1 MMNKVMLIGRL
12 ARDPELK
19 EFSSGGALANL
30 RVMTNHA
37 WRDKTSGEMREKSQ
51 GHTVVVQA
59 ESVARRLAGVL
70 QKGHMV
76 YVEGMLEHRQWQN
89 ADGQTRYAT
98 EVVVRPYLGTIRKL
112 PLSYAGAAAP
122 TPTPPVVHT
131 GADTTAHHSPDAA
144 TPTPDTTDTVEI
156 DFFSE
161 DNNGMDT
168 GFDFLN

>member
-19 EFSSGGALANL
+19 EFASGGALANL

-37 WRDKTSGEMREKSQ
+37 WRDKASGEMREKAQ
-51 GHTVVVQA
+51 GHTVVIHS
-59 ESVARRLAGVL
+59 ESVARRLAKVL

-76 YVEGMLEHRQWQN
+76 YVEGMLEHRQWQSPE
-89 ADGQTRYAT
+89 GQTRYAT

-112 PLSYAGAAAP
+112 PLTAGSTPSGEPVTAP
-122 TPTPPVVHT
+122 TEVLAPTTPPQD
-131 GADTTAHHSPDAA
+131 GQDTPI
-144 TPTPDTTDTVEI
+144 TPAFDSVEI

-161 DNNGMDT
+161 DNTGLDDGMN
-168 GFDFLN
+168 FLG